1 MAFDETSR
9 VACGRKQG
17 SMKYRRY
24 SPRDVV
30 LVAIA
35 VAQLIAMT
43 IWATAFRE
51 LSPGSNLVIFVALS
65 LVFYYNP
72 IVVTHN
78 FLHTPFFRSQW
89 LNRAFPVSA
98 VS

>member
-1 MAFDETSR
+1 
-9 VACGRKQG
+9 
-17 SMKYRRY
+17 MKYWRY

-35 VAQLIAMT
+35 VAQLFAMT
-43 IWATAFRE
+43 IWATAFHE
-51 LSPGSNLVIFVALS
+51 LSPGWNLVIFVALS

-78 FLHTPFFRSQW
+78 FLHTRSSGW
-89 LNRAFPVSA
+89 NSSRS
-98 VS
+98 S